1 MKAGAMKEI
10 KPYTL
15 AVFSENTVGII
26 NLISIVYTRRS
37 INVESI
43 SASSTAIPGIYKTTV
58 LSYSDRET
66 MEKVVA
72 QIEKAIYV
80 VKAYL
85 FTDDEIVHQEVA
97 LYKVPTVKLM
107 DEPELEHIIRQHN
120 ARILEITHDYT
131 VIEKTGHTDETEA
144 LFQELKK
151 YDIRQF
157 VRSGRVC
164 VTKDPVEH
172 VSVYLAQR
180 DKELQE
186 RNQSRQS

>member
-1 MKAGAMKEI
+1 MKET
-10 KPYTL
+10 KAFTL
-15 AVFSENTVGII
+15 AVFSENTVGIL
-26 NLISIVYTRRS
+26 NLVSIVYTRRG
-37 INVESI
+37 INIENI
-43 SASSTAIPGIYKTTV
+43 SASPTAIPGVYKTTV
-58 LSYSDRET
+58 MSYSDLET
-66 MEKVVA
+66 MGKVVA
-72 QIEKAIYV
+72 QIEKAIFV
-80 VKAYL
+80 IKAYL

-107 DEPELEHIIRQHN
+107 DEPELEKIIRKYN

-131 VIEKTGHTDETEA
+131 VLEKTGHTDETEA
-144 LFQELKK
+144 LFEELKN

-180 DKELQE
+180 DK
-186 RNQSRQS
+186 N